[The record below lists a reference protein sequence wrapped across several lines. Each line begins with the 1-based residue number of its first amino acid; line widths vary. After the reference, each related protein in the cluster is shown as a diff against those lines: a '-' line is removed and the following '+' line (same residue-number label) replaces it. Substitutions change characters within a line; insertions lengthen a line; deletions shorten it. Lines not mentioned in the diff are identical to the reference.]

1 MSNRNFLRYSSIKC
15 PIDSIRFLSHSKNCS
30 RPCLD
35 GEINVENGVMIQ
47 STFEHLKMNLLWK
60 SLGYLVDNN
69 VKNDLKRVTVQ
80 HPIDCN
86 SESTKTDY
94 LPIIIRQRKNGES

>member
-47 STFEHLKMNLLWK
+47 STFEHLKMNLL
-60 SLGYLVDNN
+60 
-69 VKNDLKRVTVQ
+69 
-80 HPIDCN
+80 
-86 SESTKTDY
+86 
-94 LPIIIRQRKNGES
+94 